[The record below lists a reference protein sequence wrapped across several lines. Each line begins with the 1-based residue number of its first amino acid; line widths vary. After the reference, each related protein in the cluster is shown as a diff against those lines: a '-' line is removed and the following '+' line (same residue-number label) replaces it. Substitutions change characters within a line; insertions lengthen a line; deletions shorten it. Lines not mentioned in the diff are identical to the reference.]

1 MSKNKEVVVKET
13 RKQISRRE
21 QESLWEKRIKLIT
34 AAVILLIVGV
44 LVFGAINE
52 LVLKPNTTVA
62 KVGNTAIKADYF
74 QARVRYQRLQIKSQV
89 AQYQNFL
96 SQIDPSDEQM
106 ASLYQQ
112 FQAQASSLENQLKPE
127 LATLLGG
134 QVLDQIVEEELV
146 RQEAAARGLS
156 VSADEVTQSIEQMMG
171 YDRTK
176 VYTDTTNLPSG
187 TLTSEAEFKEV
198 YDNFKKN
205 WLDVAKLQDA
215 QFRAMVE
222 AELLRGKLQEALS
235 ADLEKSADQVLIT
248 LFRLPDEA
256 SAKALS
262 DRFSKG
268 EKIEDLVKALQED
281 NNDGTFAYAMTEWQP
296 VGFYSTQLSADLEK
310 VIFNTPV
317 NKLSAPQLGPDGKSY
332 YLFYIN
338 GHEVRELSASV
349 LRQKIEARYNEWL
362 QQARNERTQTFEV
375 WQQFVPTTP

>member
-1 MSKNKEVVVKET
+1 MGKKREVIVKET

-21 QESLWEKRIKLIT
+21 QEAVWEKRIKLIT
-34 AAVILLIVGV
+34 AAVVVLIAGV
-44 LVFGAINE
+44 LVFGVINE

-62 KVGNTAIKADYF
+62 KIGDTQIKATYF

-96 SQIDPSDEQM
+96 AQIDPNDEQM

-112 FQAQASSLENQLKPE
+112 FQTQATSLENQLKPE

-187 TLTSEAEFKEV
+187 TLTSEAEFNEV
-198 YDNFKKN
+198 YSNFKKN
-205 WLDVAKLQDA
+205 WLDVAKLSEV

-222 AELLRGKLQEALS
+222 ADLLRTRLKEALS
-235 ADLEKSADQVLIT
+235 ADMEKTADQVLIT
-248 LFRLPDEA
+248 MFRLPDEA

-262 DRFSKG
+262 DRFQKG
-268 EKIEDLVKALQED
+268 ESIEDMVKALQED
-281 NNDGTFAYAMTEWQP
+281 NNDETFAYAMTEWQP

-310 VIFNTPV
+310 IIFNTPV
-317 NKLSAPQLGPDGKSY
+317 NKLSQPQLGPDGKSY

-338 GHEVRELSASV
+338 GHEIRELSAST
-349 LRQKIEARYNEWL
+349 LQQKIDARYNEWL
-362 QQARNERTQTFEV
+362 QQARNERSQTFEV